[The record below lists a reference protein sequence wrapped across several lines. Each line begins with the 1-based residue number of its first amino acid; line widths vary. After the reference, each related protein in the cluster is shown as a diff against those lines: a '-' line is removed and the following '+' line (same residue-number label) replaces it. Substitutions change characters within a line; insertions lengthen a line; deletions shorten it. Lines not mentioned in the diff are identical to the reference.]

1 MTVRARMRLP
11 SVTVCTQH
19 TEARTA
25 VVVRRMRVS
34 VLLLGCVEGR
44 QVLGTRRQLFAL
56 ALPSVA
62 SVSQI
67 LTGSGMT

>member
-11 SVTVCTQH
+11 FATAYTQH

-34 VLLLGCVEGR
+34 VLPLGCVEGWADS
-44 QVLGTRRQLFAL
+44 LGQEATFLL
-56 ALPSVA
+56 
-62 SVSQI
+62 
-67 LTGSGMT
+67 

>member
-1 MTVRARMRLP
+1 MTVRARTRLP

-34 VLLLGCVEGR
+34 VLPLGHVEGG
-44 QVLGTRRQLFAL
+44 QVLGTRKAAL
-56 ALPSVA
+56 CSSPP
-62 SVSQI
+62 
-67 LTGSGMT
+67 